1 MVVKYP
7 TKDTFMALSEEQM
20 LKAKSEATSHLEY
33 SISVLA
39 AALGVDISTIDYPYE
54 HGFPETDLMFKSHE
68 LLKKHVSNLEK
79 LKA

>member
-1 MVVKYP
+1 
-7 TKDTFMALSEEQM
+7 MALSPEQL
-20 LKAKSEATSHLEY
+20 LKAKNEAISHLEY

-39 AALGVDISTIDYPYE
+39 AALGVDVLTVEDPYE
-54 HGFPETDLMFKSHE
+54 HGLAETDIMFKSHE